1 MTQHH
6 DPLTRKAREHLDYL
20 CTTID
25 NRRVGSDG
33 NRAATAY
40 AAEQLAAS
48 GFDVEATAFDCLD
61 WRTSGVT
68 LSAGDTDFTAY
79 SSPYA
84 TGCEVRAPLRV
95 ISTAD
100 ELHAANDLR
109 GAVVLLRGEIARDQI
124 MPKNFPFWN
133 PDEHRQIVER
143 LKRVQPA
150 ALVTASRR
158 SAEVAGALYPFP
170 MFEDGDFDLP
180 SVFMT
185 DREGERLAALAGQ
198 PVTLVSRAERI
209 PATGVNVSAH
219 RGRRDRRITCFGHI
233 DAKIGTPGA
242 LDNASGAVVML
253 LLAELLADHDG
264 ALGIE
269 IVPVNGEDYYAN
281 PGEQMWL
288 AHNPGVLEAVTFG
301 INVDSVGYQ
310 HGRDAFSLYNCSPE
324 LDALLRAA
332 LAPCATI
339 TEGEQ
344 WVQSDHSMFLMH
356 GRPCLALTSEHLPE
370 IMADVIHT
378 PKDRPEILVPE
389 RLAATARAVRDV
401 IRALEAHFAAG

>member
-6 DPLTRKAREHLDYL
+6 DPLTHKAREHLDRL
-20 CTTID
+20 CRIID

-33 NRAATAY
+33 NRDATAY
-40 AAEQLAAS
+40 AAGQLAAC
-48 GFDVEATAFDCLD
+48 GFHVETTAFDCMD
-61 WRTSGVT
+61 WRTGGVT
-68 LSAGDTDFTAY
+68 LAAGDVDFTAF

-84 TGCEVRAPLRV
+84 TGCDVRAPLRV
-95 ISTAD
+95 IGTAD
-100 ELHAANDLR
+100 ELSAADDLH
-109 GAVVLLRGEIARDQI
+109 GAVVLLRGAIAREQI

-143 LKRVQPA
+143 LERVQPA
-150 ALVTASRR
+150 ALITASGR

-185 DREGERLAALAGQ
+185 DREGDRLAALAGQ
-198 PVTLVSRAERI
+198 LVTLESRAERV
-209 PATGVNVSAH
+209 PATGVNVVAH

-264 ALGIE
+264 ALGVE

-281 PGEQMWL
+281 PGEQVWL
-288 AHNPGVLEAVTFG
+288 AQNPGALEAVTFG

-310 HGRDAFSLYNCSPE
+310 RGRDAFSLYNCPPE
-324 LDALLRAA
+324 LDACLRAA
-332 LAPCATI
+332 LAPYATI
-339 TEGEQ
+339 TEGEP
-344 WVQSDHSMFLMH
+344 WVQGDHSMFLMH
-356 GRPCLALTSEHLPE
+356 NRPCLALTSEHLSE

-378 PKDRPEILVPE
+378 PKDRPEILEPE
-389 RLAATARAVRDV
+389 RLAVTARAVRDV
-401 IRALEAHFAAG
+401 IRALEAHFAGE